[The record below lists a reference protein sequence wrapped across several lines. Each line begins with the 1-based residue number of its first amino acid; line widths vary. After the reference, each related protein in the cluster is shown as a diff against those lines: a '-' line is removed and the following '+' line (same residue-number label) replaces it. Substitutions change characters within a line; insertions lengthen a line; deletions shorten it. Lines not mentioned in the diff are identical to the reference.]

1 MKLLTT
7 ICLIAILGPEKGK
20 IFGIILLLS
29 MEKSMMQQH
38 QDPSQLIQLSSILN
52 LIYDC
57 DASSKIAV
65 KTPVGLTDR
74 KEVKKIV
81 AQGEPP
87 FSLKCTVTVDS
98 ISQTHTENLSDH
110 LYLYRGIVP
119 VPPLGTLAPKPIQF
133 RTKFSFNFA
142 PNSVSKIIQ
151 FRTKFSFNSAPN
163 FIQFRTKFQE

>member
-1 MKLLTT
+1 MKLFTT
-7 ICLIAILGPEKGK
+7 ICLIAILGPENGK

-29 MEKSMMQQH
+29 MEQSMMQQH

-87 FSLKCTVTVDS
+87 FFPKMHCDCGLNLTNTHRKSQRSPIFISRYSACPSTWHSRTKTHS
-98 ISQTHTENLSDH
+98 ISHQ
-110 LYLYRGIVP
+110 I
-119 VPPLGTLAPKPIQF
+119 
-133 RTKFSFNFA
+133 
-142 PNSVSKIIQ
+142 
-151 FRTKFSFNSAPN
+151 
-163 FIQFRTKFQE
+163 FIQFRTKFCE